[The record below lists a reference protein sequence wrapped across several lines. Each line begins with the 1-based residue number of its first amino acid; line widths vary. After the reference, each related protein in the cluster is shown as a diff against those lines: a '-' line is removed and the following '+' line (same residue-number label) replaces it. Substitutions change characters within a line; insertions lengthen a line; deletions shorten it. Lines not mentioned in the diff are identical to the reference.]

1 MAKNKNREREP
12 KKSRSSQAGQAQEP
26 ARTTTTEDRQSPM
39 SSGQG
44 SPADMARRQQKRFGH
59 N

>member
-1 MAKNKNREREP
+1 MAKNKNKDRDP
-12 KKSRSSQAGQAQEP
+12 KKNRSSQPEQAGEQSRSGGGE
-26 ARTTTTEDRQSPM
+26 ERQSPM
-39 SSGQG
+39 SQG